1 MGVMKQQLYVSS
13 MLIKTKRSPANQHP
27 SFKVKN
33 TETMIKYY
41 NTTNF
46 TDFEQEN
53 VNGQL

>member
-46 TDFEQEN
+46 ANFEQEN